1 MNAPDIH
8 AIRTAAALR
17 NAQQTF
23 DGMAPPDDADDEW
36 LTPER
41 AEEVALADLAA
52 TPAVVSCWLDAE
64 CTDECAPLDANA
76 LGVALLSGERALC
89 VPELLA
95 VLMSQPDKE
104 ALHAL
109 HALRDKFA
117 AGVAEHVEAGARLML
132 AEQEADIERQ
142 MHEAMDDTIEWSTQ

>member
-23 DGMAPPDDADDEW
+23 DGMAEPEADDEW
-36 LTPER
+36 LTPEQ
-41 AEEVALADLAA
+41 AEEAALADLAA
-52 TPAVVSCWLDAE
+52 TPAVVTCWLDAE
-64 CTDECAPLDANA
+64 CTDDCAPLDANA
-76 LGVALLSGERALC
+76 LGVALLSGERKLC

-95 VLMSQPDKE
+95 VLMSQPDYE
-104 ALHAL
+104 ALR
-109 HALRDKFA
+109 ALRQLREKFA
-117 AGVAEHVEAGARLML
+117 AGMSEHVEAGARLML